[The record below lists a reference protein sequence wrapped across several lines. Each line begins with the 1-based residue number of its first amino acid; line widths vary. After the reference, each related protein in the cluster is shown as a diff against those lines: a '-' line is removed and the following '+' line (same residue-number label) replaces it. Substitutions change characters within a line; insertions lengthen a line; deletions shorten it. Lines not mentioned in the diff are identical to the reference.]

1 MARTEKQVQSLDV
14 PTVMHH
20 ADNSKSCLRII
31 VGTDYTFW
39 FAPSSLS
46 HNPSMHIQSR
56 AIWYGLRLSTITQEQ
71 KRP

>member
-1 MARTEKQVQSLDV
+1 MSGTKSQPQVPDV
-14 PTVMHH
+14 QTVMHH

-39 FAPSSLS
+39 GAPNIR
-46 HNPSMHIQSR
+46 HKPNMHIQSR

>member
-1 MARTEKQVQSLDV
+1 M
-14 PTVMHH
+14 
-20 ADNSKSCLRII
+20 LRVI

-39 FAPSSLS
+39 DVPSLRHAP
-46 HNPSMHIQSR
+46 NMHIQSR

>member
-1 MARTEKQVQSLDV
+1 
-14 PTVMHH
+14 MHH
-20 ADNSKSCLRII
+20 ADNSKSCLRVI

-39 FAPSSLS
+39 DAPNIR
-46 HNPSMHIQSR
+46 HKPNMHIQIR

>member
-1 MARTEKQVQSLDV
+1 MAGTNGQTRVLDFQ
-14 PTVMHH
+14 TVMHH
-20 ADNSKSCLRII
+20 ADNSKSCLRVI

-39 FAPSSLS
+39 DAPNIR
-46 HNPSMHIQSR
+46 HKPNMHIQSR